1 MGRNEVPTLR
11 LKLYAQTA
19 QTCCS
24 VPQSEWTAD
33 LEFRATGG
41 DRGGGNLQ
49 IWYTKEGRPRA
60 ETPSI
65 YTTAAF
71 DGLALVVDMYGGRV
85 RRLETIPILLS

>member
-1 MGRNEVPTLR
+1 MRRV
-11 LKLYAQTA
+11 LKLL
-19 QTCCS
+19 S
-24 VPQSEWTAD
+24 VSQSEWTAD
-33 LEFRATGG
+33 LEFRATGA

-71 DGLALVVDMYGGRV
+71 DGLALVVDMYGGKV
-85 RRLETIPILLS
+85 GCRLLFRDPKLMRS